1 MVVYNNTTLSFSNNS
16 FENCLTRQTFGT
28 YEEFFECY
36 KYFVSLNVTR
46 SIIEILLSIGTSLAN
61 ALVII
66 CLILKPKKT
75 IFDKI
80 IFGHSMFFNICSQ

>member
-1 MVVYNNTTLSFSNNS
+1 MVIYNNTTLSYRNSS
-16 FENCLTRQTFGT
+16 FENCLIHQTFGT

-36 KYFVSLNVTR
+36 KYFVSINITR

-75 IFDKI
+75 IFDQI
-80 IFGHSMFFNICSQ
+80 IFGHSMFF